1 MHDCSLTELKKDSPT
16 LLLRISRSDE
26 SQSPTSSLSEGVL
39 LNPQLLEPLHRMD
52 TIPKTNIQNL
62 HDGNSSS
69 SPSRKRKRLNNF
81 NVSATE
87 KVQQWQAYQ
96 DQVDVE
102 GSEQSVPEEQS
113 PNKRI
118 RSMAPPPASPKT
130 LEYRQSAPGTS
141 INKDFVRLSQKKV
154 RVILR
159 QLKDFPNARIRMKH
173 QLMETEEILEVAE
186 TVHRKNEGML
196 TEMQWTR
203 YIIEEDV
210 LRRQKADRTLVDG
223 TEKLGSA
230 STQARDWRK
239 WLQQNTM
246 TRHSNLNRTWS
257 DKNGNASARLDR

>member
-1 MHDCSLTELKKDSPT
+1 MS
-16 LLLRISRSDE
+16 LLRISRSDG
-26 SQSPTSSLSEGVL
+26 SKNPTSSLSEGVL
-39 LNPQLLEPLHRMD
+39 SNSLPQLLEPLHRMD
-52 TIPKTNIQNL
+52 VTPKTKIQKL
-62 HDGNSSS
+62 HAGDSSPT
-69 SPSRKRKRLNNF
+69 PSRKRKRLNDSNA
-81 NVSATE
+81 SATE
-87 KVQQWQAYQ
+87 KVQLWQSRQ

-102 GSEQSVPEEQS
+102 GSEQSLAGEQS

-130 LEYRQSAPGTS
+130 IEYRQSTLGTPP
-141 INKDFVRLSQKKV
+141 NKDFRLSQKKV

-173 QLMETEEILEVAE
+173 QLMETEEILAVAE

-246 TRHSNLNRTWS
+246 ARHSNLNRTWS
-257 DKNGNASARLDR
+257 EKNGNGSSRLDR